1 MTKVAVFIGTRPEVI
16 KMAPIIQELRR
27 RSSFD
32 CSVISTG
39 QHETMSNQAMK
50 IFDLIPDIDLAVM
63 QTAQDLPNLTSRLIV
78 AVSETLKAVRPDIV
92 LVQGDTTTV
101 LSASISAF
109 YQRIPVGHV
118 EAGLRTYDYTAPWP
132 EEMNRRVTDAVCQ
145 WCFAPTKLSKEN
157 LIREG
162 IDSKRVYITGNT
174 VIDALLWVRNQMKK
188 NRPAL
193 PNGVE
198 NYVKGHRMMLVT
210 AHRRESFG
218 EPLER
223 ICRAILEIVNSF
235 SDLKVVFPV
244 HLNPNVKRPVEQ
256 LLGKHERIFLMDP
269 VCYEAFVW
277 LMSTAYIV
285 LTDSGGIQEE
295 APSLGKPVLVLRNT
309 TERPEGVVAG
319 TVQLVGTE
327 TARIVHECTTLLSD
341 PVVYDTRARIVNPYG
356 DGMASIRIADALEG
370 FSSV

>member
-1 MTKVAVFIGTRPEVI
+1 
-16 KMAPIIQELRR
+16 MAPIIKELRR
-27 RSSFD
+27 RTRFD

-39 QHETMSNQAMK
+39 QHETMSKQAMK
-50 IFDLIPDIDLAVM
+50 IFGIIPDIELGVM
-63 QTAQDLPNLTSRLIV
+63 QSAQDLSNLTSRLIV
-78 AVSETLKAVRPDIV
+78 AISETLKKVKPDII

-118 EAGLRTYDYTAPWP
+118 EAGLRTYDYSAPWP
-132 EEMNRRVTDAVCQ
+132 EEMNRRITDAVCQ

-162 IDSKRVYITGNT
+162 IDAKKVYITGNT
-174 VIDALLWVRNQMKK
+174 VIDALLWVCNQMKK
-188 NRPAL
+188 KKPDL

-198 NYVKGHRMMLVT
+198 KLIKGHRVMLVT

-223 ICRAILEIVNSF
+223 ICRAILKIVNSF
-235 SDLKVVFPV
+235 SDLRVVFPV
-244 HLNPNVKRPVEQ
+244 HLNPNVKKPVEQ
-256 LLGKHERIFLMDP
+256 LLGKHDRIFLLDP

-285 LTDSGGIQEE
+285 LSDSGGIQEE

-341 PVVYDTRARIVNPYG
+341 PVVYNTRARIVNPYG

-370 FSSV
+370 SSTV